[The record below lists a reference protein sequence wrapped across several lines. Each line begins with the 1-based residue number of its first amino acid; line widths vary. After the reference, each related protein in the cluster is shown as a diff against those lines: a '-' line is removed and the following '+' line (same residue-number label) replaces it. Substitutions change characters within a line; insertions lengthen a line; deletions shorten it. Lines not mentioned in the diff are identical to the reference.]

1 MSIKTLL
8 FDFDGTLTA
17 VDRIIPDFLAAYR
30 STFLEK
36 TGISASIWDETLA
49 AVQSGS
55 PGLGWMLC
63 SYEACPADAD
73 PYILASETALRT
85 LASCGMVG
93 SHAELPG
100 KLYGS
105 LYAEHQAPFR
115 PETAEVLT
123 KLVESGYLLRVVS
136 NASTGKVEERLKKE
150 LPAGIC
156 SEIPV
161 FGDATKFLVCPAS
174 LQSPERARFDALP
187 MHIPGPGRPVWLKRG
202 KFFDALQRAKGNVL
216 PEDTLF
222 IGDIYELDLVL
233 PKALGYRTLL
243 IERKAPLGTH
253 AYEREVTG
261 EAFIE
266 DLSGIWEWLD

>member
-1 MSIKTLL
+1 MPVKTLL

-17 VDRIIPDFLAAYR
+17 VDRIIPDFLTAYR

-36 TGISASIWDETLA
+36 TGVSASVWDETLT

-55 PGLGWMLC
+55 PALGWMLC

-73 PYILASETALRT
+73 PYILASETALRV
-85 LASCGMVG
+85 LSSCGMAG
-93 SHAELPG
+93 SHADLPG

-105 LYAEHQAPFR
+105 LYAQHQAPFR

-123 KLVESGYLLRVVS
+123 KLVESGYRVRVVS

-150 LPAGIC
+150 LPAAT
-156 SEIPV
+156 EIPV

-187 MHIPGPGRPVWLKRG
+187 MHIPGPGRPAWLKRG
-202 KFFDALQRAKGNVL
+202 KFFDALTRAKGDAL
-216 PEDTLF
+216 PEETLF

-233 PKALGYRTLL
+233 PKALGYQTLL
-243 IERKAPLGTH
+243 MERKAPLGTH
-253 AYEREVTG
+253 PYEREAIG
-261 EAFIE
+261 AAFIE
-266 DLSGIWEWLD
+266 DLSDVFRWIA